1 MLWLKQERKTHSAL
15 VKSGKS
21 GNYKISQRYKKNKQC
36 GGSIWI
42 CSVAFVVA
50 LRKQTNKTK
59 RRKVSSGEQT
69 EEKAAY
75 GEKQKVE
82 PSCSFNIAIF

>member
-50 LRKQTNKTK
+50 LGKQTKQKEGGKLVVGNKQKKKLLMGKTK
-59 RRKVSSGEQT
+59 KWSPAV
-69 EEKAAY
+69 A
-75 GEKQKVE
+75 
-82 PSCSFNIAIF
+82 